1 MATFRRRLGKTSS
14 SPGHRVAPAR
24 RWEPSPRGAA
34 IALFAL
40 RSRYSYLV
48 VGAWA
53 ALRYDVYSE
62 AVAVELEVIPVK
74 DKFRGAVHTIQFRLC
89 TSPKSSLGVA
99 EHVLEFFL
107 GFLRLEHCQ
116 HSSLGCVEFV
126 AEDSPDCV
134 SRVAGVNAGFLTSI
148 QYSNNILGLT
158 QMYFLPQYVVHHVVL
173 LDRKV
178 LGLRLLHLHVAHVL
192 DGLQPPMLS

>member
-14 SPGHRVAPAR
+14 SPGHRIAPAR

-34 IALFAL
+34 VALLAL

-89 TSPKSSLGVA
+89 TSPKGSLGVA